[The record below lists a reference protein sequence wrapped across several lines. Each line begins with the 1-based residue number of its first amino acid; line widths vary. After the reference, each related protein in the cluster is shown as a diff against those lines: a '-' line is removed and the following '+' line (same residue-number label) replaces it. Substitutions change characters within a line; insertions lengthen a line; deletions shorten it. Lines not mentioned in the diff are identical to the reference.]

1 MKGFLRR
8 DWALLTLNLRF
19 YLLFIL
25 VMCALSMYS
34 QMSSGF
40 VSIYII
46 LLFAISIMNLFA
58 YDEAN
63 HWEDYAFAAPDGRR
77 AMVDARYALALCM
90 GAAVMV
96 IEFIIGRPG
105 RESIAL
111 ALMYGGIFFF
121 YTALVLPI
129 FYRFGS
135 TKSRLV
141 LIVVIVAL
149 GAATGAIGSMVTSQ
163 VVLTDRFPGMPWFV
177 LPLGIALLWLISW
190 PISRSI
196 VRKKGSKT

>member
-8 DWALLTLNLRF
+8 DWALLCINLRF

-25 VMCALSMYS
+25 AMCILSMFAKLPA
-34 QMSSGF
+34 GF
-40 VSIYII
+40 ASLYLV
-46 LLFAISIMNLFA
+46 LFSAISIMNLFA

-77 AMVDARYALALCM
+77 AMVDARYILTLCIG
-90 GAAVMV
+90 GAIAV

-111 ALMYGGIFFF
+111 ALMCGGVFFF
-121 YTALVLPI
+121 YTAIVLPV

-135 TKSRLV
+135 VKSRLAMI
-141 LIVVIVAL
+141 IVIGAL
-149 GAATGAIGSMVTSQ
+149 GAAAGAVGSMVTGQ
-163 VVLTDRFPGMPWFV
+163 VIQLDRFPRMPQVV
-177 LPLGIALLWLISW
+177 LPLGIVLLWLISW
-190 PISRSI
+190 PISRAI
-196 VRKKGSKT
+196 VRKKGSKK

>member
-8 DWALLTLNLRF
+8 DWALLTINLRF

-25 VMCALSMYS
+25 AMCVLSMYS
-34 QMSSGF
+34 KMSSGF

-63 HWEDYAFAAPDGRR
+63 RGEDYAFAAPDGRR
-77 AMVDARYALALCM
+77 AMVDARYVLALCM
-90 GAAVMV
+90 GAAVVV

-111 ALMYGGIFFF
+111 ALMCGGIFFF
-121 YTALVLPI
+121 YTAIVLPI

-163 VVLTDRFPGMPWFV
+163 VVLTDRFPRMPQFV
-177 LPLGIALLWLISW
+177 LPLGIVLLWLVSW
-190 PISRSI
+190 PLSRAI
-196 VRKKGSKT
+196 VGKKGIRK